1 MENVVIRRGRIVVL
15 ACAAI
20 VAIAGGSALWSGRA
34 TTTADA
40 HVVTVGV
47 NPVAMAADSV
57 SGRIFVLSSGYGD
70 AAGTVNVLDARTG
83 DVIRTTPLGHFAL
96 RMAVAGQAGRVF
108 VSNEMTGGVNVFDA
122 RTGRLLGV
130 VAAGAVGPGA
140 GLVVAK
146 KTDRVFV
153 SHFQSNKVVTLDART
168 GRVLRTVPLACAPQ
182 AGVVD
187 EHTQRVFVPCDG
199 VNGRLPRVVV
209 FDARNG
215 ALVGS
220 VTSFRG
226 QTFSGQVFVN
236 NRTGAVYE
244 ESMGVARVLD
254 GRTGA
259 PRRTFALGSRYYL
272 PLAVDD
278 DTGRLLVVDAAPR
291 AVRVLDGASGGLLGS
306 IPLAPAPNGSYD
318 ITLDTPG
325 RRVFITGQ
333 GKTLVLDAR
342 SGRQLLSIPMSGYIA
357 VDDGTKHLFI
367 AAAHEGRRVGI
378 DAGPVHLQWGSD
390 AGTVGMVSLP

>member
-1 MENVVIRRGRIVVL
+1 MIRRGRIVAL
-15 ACAAI
+15 ACTAI
-20 VAIAGGSALWSGRA
+20 VAIAGGGALWSGRA
-34 TTTADA
+34 TTTAGA

-47 NPVAMAADSV
+47 NPVAMIADSV
-57 SGRIFVLSSGYGD
+57 SGRVFVLSSGYGN
-70 AAGTVNVLDARTG
+70 AAGAVSVLDARTG
-83 DVIRTTPLGHFAL
+83 DVMRTTPLGHFAL

-108 VSNEMTGGVNVFDA
+108 VSNEMTGGINVLDT

-130 VAAGAVGPGA
+130 IPAGSVGPGA

-146 KTDRVFV
+146 RTDRVFV

-182 AGVVD
+182 VGVVD
-187 EHTQRVFVPCDG
+187 EHTGRVFVPCEG
-199 VNGRLPRVVV
+199 VNERPAPRIVV
-209 FDARNG
+209 FDARSG
-215 ALVGS
+215 AFVGS
-220 VTSFRG
+220 GASFRG

-236 NRTGAVYE
+236 NRTGTVYE
-244 ESMGVARVLD
+244 ESMGVARALD

-259 PRRTFALGSRYYL
+259 PRRAFALGSRYYL

-278 DTGRLLVVDAAPR
+278 DTGRLLVVDAAHG
-291 AVRVLDGASGGLLGS
+291 AVRVLDGTSGRLLGS
-306 IPLAPAPNGSYD
+306 IPLAPAPYGSYD

-325 RRVFITGQ
+325 RRLFITGQ

>member
-1 MENVVIRRGRIVVL
+1 MIRRGRIVAL
-15 ACAAI
+15 ACTAI
-20 VAIAGGSALWSGRA
+20 VAIAGGGALWSGRA
-34 TTTADA
+34 TTTAGA

-47 NPVAMAADSV
+47 NPVAMIADSV
-57 SGRIFVLSSGYGD
+57 SGRVFVLSSGYGN
-70 AAGTVNVLDARTG
+70 AAGAVSVLDARTG
-83 DVIRTTPLGHFAL
+83 DVMRTTPLGHFAL

-108 VSNEMTGGVNVFDA
+108 VSNEMTGGINVLDT

-130 VAAGAVGPGA
+130 IPAGSVGPGA

-146 KTDRVFV
+146 RTDRVFV

-182 AGVVD
+182 VGVVD
-187 EHTQRVFVPCDG
+187 EHTGRVFVPCEG
-199 VNGRLPRVVV
+199 VNGRPAPRIVV
-209 FDARNG
+209 FDARSG
-215 ALVGS
+215 AFVGS
-220 VTSFRG
+220 GASFRG

-236 NRTGAVYE
+236 NRTGTVYE
-244 ESMGVARVLD
+244 ESMGVARALD

-259 PRRTFALGSRYYL
+259 PRRAFALGSRYYL
-272 PLAVDD
+272 PL
-278 DTGRLLVVDAAPR
+278 
-291 AVRVLDGASGGLLGS
+291 GS
-306 IPLAPAPNGSYD
+306 IPLAPAPYGSYD

-325 RRVFITGQ
+325 RRLFITGQ